1 MGKSIEQ
8 AIRTAAVKDLAS
20 KSTNQILREFKDQ
33 GIGTLE
39 DLAKNIVSSAK
50 SEGRSSAAFDEEIFG
65 VCYKFT
71 TYRPHFTNQD
81 ITNVINVVKNT
92 SGFGG

>member
-1 MGKSIEQ
+1 MGKSLEQ
-8 AIRTAAVKDLAS
+8 AIRTAAVKNLAS

-33 GIGTLE
+33 GIGSLE
-39 DLAKNIVSSAK
+39 DLAKNIVTSAK
-50 SEGRSSAAFDEEIFG
+50 SAGRSSAAFDEEIFG
-65 VCYKFT
+65 ICYKFT